1 MSIEKVIYISSVDR
15 EKIGVSDTHDF
26 KIKLKET
33 YKLDKDMRH
42 EIAVDSVM
50 MTYSWHNITENYK
63 NNKIKYTY
71 DGGKNWETIIFVDGM
86 YSYEDINDYIHQYMV
101 RENHATEKT
110 YPINIQFILSTYRVI
125 IELDHNYQVDLRGT
139 EFGNLLGFDKKLVTS
154 TEYSARL
161 SNITNSVD
169 KINIHSDIIKNSILS
184 GYSDNQ
190 LAVIPTDNLTR
201 SYAFKFEPLRL
212 LFNEVSKTQLDEMR
226 FYLTDA
232 LGRPID
238 LNGLD
243 WFMTLIMRSTPL
255 ISNF

>member
-1 MSIEKVIYISSVDR
+1 
-15 EKIGVSDTHDF
+15 
-26 KIKLKET
+26 
-33 YKLDKDMRH
+33 
-42 EIAVDSVM
+42 
-50 MTYSWHNITENYK
+50 
-63 NNKIKYTY
+63 
-71 DGGKNWETIIFVDGM
+71 M
-86 YSYEDINDYIHQYMV
+86 YSYDDINDYIHQYMV
-101 RENHATEKT
+101 REKHATEEK
-110 YPINIQFILSTYRVI
+110 YPINIQFILSSYRVI

-139 EFGNLLGFDKKLVTS
+139 EFGDLLGFDKKIVTS

-161 SNITNSVD
+161 PNITNSID

-201 SYAFKFEPLRL
+201 SYSFKFEPLRL

-232 LGRPID
+232 LGRTID
-238 LNGLD
+238 LNGID

-255 ISNF
+255 N

>member
-1 MSIEKVIYISSVDR
+1 MQEQVIYISSVDR
-15 EKIGVSDTHDF
+15 EKIGVSKTHDF
-26 KIKLKET
+26 KIKLKQT
-33 YKLDKDMRH
+33 YKLDEEMKH
-42 EIAVDSVM
+42 EIAVDTVM
-50 MTYSWHNITENYK
+50 MTYSWHNISENQK
-63 NNKIKYTY
+63 NNKIKYTH
-71 DGGKNWETIIFVDGM
+71 DGGENWETINFHAGM

-101 RENHATEKT
+101 REKHATEDK
-110 YPINIQFILSTYRVI
+110 YPINIQFILSSYRVI
-125 IELDHNYQVDLRGT
+125 IELDQNYQVDLRGT
-139 EFGNLLGFDKKLVTS
+139 EFGDLLGFDEKIVAS
-154 TEYSARL
+154 TEYGGRL
-161 SNITNSVD
+161 PNITNSID

-201 SYAFKFEPLRL
+201 SYSFKFEPRRL

-238 LNGLD
+238 LNGID

-255 ISNF
+255 KLI